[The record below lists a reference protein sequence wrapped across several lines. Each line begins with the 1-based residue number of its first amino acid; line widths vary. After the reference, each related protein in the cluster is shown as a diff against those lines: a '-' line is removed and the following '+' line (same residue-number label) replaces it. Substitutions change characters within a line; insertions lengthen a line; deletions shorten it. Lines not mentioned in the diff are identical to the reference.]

1 MLKDK
6 AELKDLFKL
15 THELVCIPSES
26 FQEKEIVDFVEHK
39 LSEAPWL
46 DVTRIGDNI
55 VAKTGDTKGMRLL
68 LGGHTDT
75 VPAQGND
82 QIRLSEDSIW
92 GIGSA
97 DMKGGIAIM
106 LSLALNVPDS
116 AVDMTYVFYAREE
129 VAHKHNGLLEI
140 EANEPELLIADL
152 AILGEP
158 TSGNIEAGCQGTMRF
173 TLELKGE
180 RAHTARPWMGRNAIH
195 RLSGVLTAIEDYESR
210 NPVIEGCQ
218 YREALQVV
226 KVEGGIA
233 GNVVPDSTTLT
244 INHRVAPDRSLDIAE
259 KEIRDLLEPFME
271 PADELKVVD
280 AAPPAKPGLSN
291 PILASMIESHQLNV
305 QAKLGWTDVAF
316 FDQKG
321 IPAANFGPGDATLA
335 HTSNEQVER
344 SSIDQCYLALKQIIT
359 EGV

>member
-1 MLKDK
+1 MSKEK
-6 AELKDLFKL
+6 TELTDLFKL

-26 FQEKEIVDFVEHK
+26 FQEKEIVDFVSHK

-116 AVDMTYVFYAREE
+116 AVDMSYVFYAREE

-140 EANEPELLIADL
+140 EANQPELLIADL

-195 RLSGVLTAIEDYESR
+195 RLSGVLNAIADYESR

-291 PILASMIESHQLNV
+291 PILASMIKSHQLNV

>member
-6 AELKDLFKL
+6 TELTDLFKL

-26 FQEKEIVDFVEHK
+26 FQEKEIVDFVAQK

-140 EANEPELLIADL
+140 EANQPELLIADL

-291 PILASMIESHQLNV
+291 PILASMIESHELDV

>member
-6 AELKDLFKL
+6 TELTDLFKL

-26 FQEKEIVDFVEHK
+26 FQEKEIVDFVAQK

-140 EANEPELLIADL
+140 EANQPELLIADL

-244 INHRVAPDRSLDIAE
+244 INHRVAPDRSLDTAE
-259 KEIRDLLEPFME
+259 REIRDLLEPFME

>member
-6 AELKDLFKL
+6 TELTDLFKL

-26 FQEKEIVDFVEHK
+26 FQEKEIVDFVAQK

-140 EANEPELLIADL
+140 EASQPELLIADL

>member
-1 MLKDK
+1 MSDEKT
-6 AELKDLFKL
+6 ELSDLFKL

-26 FQEKEIVDFVEHK
+26 FKEKAIVDFIADK
-39 LSEAPWL
+39 LSKAPWL
-46 DVTRIGDNI
+46 NITRIGDNI
-55 VAKTGDTKGMRLL
+55 VAKTSEKTEKRLL

-82 QIRLSEDSIW
+82 QIRLSDDSIW

-106 LSLALNVPDS
+106 LSLALNVPDT

-140 EANEPELLIADL
+140 EANQPELLTADL

-195 RLSGVLTAIEDYESR
+195 RLSGVLAAISDYESR

-244 INHRVAPDRSLDIAE
+244 INHRVAPDRNLETAE
-259 KEIRDLLEPFME
+259 KEIRCLLEPFME
-271 PADELKVVD
+271 AGDKLKVID

-291 PILASMIESHQLNV
+291 PILTSMIETHQLDV

-321 IPAANFGPGDATLA
+321 VPAANFGPGDATLA
-335 HTSNEQVER
+335 HTSNEQVTR
-344 SSIDQCYLALKQIIT
+344 SSIEQCYLALKQIVT

>member
-1 MLKDK
+1 MSNDK
-6 AELKDLFKL
+6 TELTDLFKL

-26 FQEKEIVDFVEHK
+26 FQEQEIVDFVAHK

-140 EANEPELLIADL
+140 EANQPELLIADL

>member
-1 MLKDK
+1 MSKEK
-6 AELKDLFKL
+6 TELTDLFKL

-26 FQEKEIVDFVEHK
+26 FQEKEIVDFVSHK

-116 AVDMTYVFYAREE
+116 AVDMSYVFYAREE

-140 EANEPELLIADL
+140 EANQPELLIADL

-195 RLSGVLTAIEDYESR
+195 RLSGVLTAIADYESR

-291 PILASMIESHQLNV
+291 PILASMIKSHQLNV

>member
-6 AELKDLFKL
+6 TELTDLFKL

-26 FQEKEIVDFVEHK
+26 FQEKEIVDFVAQK

-140 EANEPELLIADL
+140 EANQPELLIADL

-226 KVEGGIA
+226 KVQGGIA

-259 KEIRDLLEPFME
+259 REIRDLLEPFME

-291 PILASMIESHQLNV
+291 PILASMIESHELDV

>member
-26 FQEKEIVDFVEHK
+26 FQEKEIVDFVAQK

-140 EANEPELLIADL
+140 EANQPELLIADL

-195 RLSGVLTAIEDYESR
+195 RLSGVLAAIADYESR
-210 NPVIEGCQ
+210 SPVIEGCQ

-259 KEIRDLLEPFME
+259 REIRDLLGPFME

-291 PILASMIESHQLNV
+291 PILASMIESHELDV

>member
-6 AELKDLFKL
+6 TELTDLFKL

-26 FQEKEIVDFVEHK
+26 FQEKEIVDFVAQK

-140 EANEPELLIADL
+140 EANQPELLIADL

-195 RLSGVLTAIEDYESR
+195 RLSGVLAAIAGYESR
-210 NPVIEGCQ
+210 SPVIEGCQ

>member
-1 MLKDK
+1 MSKEK
-6 AELKDLFKL
+6 TELTDLFKL

-26 FQEKEIVDFVEHK
+26 FQEKEIVDFVSHK

-116 AVDMTYVFYAREE
+116 AVDMSYVFYAREE

-140 EANEPELLIADL
+140 EANQPELLIADL

-195 RLSGVLTAIEDYESR
+195 RLSGVLTAIADYESR

-291 PILASMIESHQLNV
+291 PILASMIKSHQLSV

>member
-6 AELKDLFKL
+6 TELTDLFKL

-26 FQEKEIVDFVEHK
+26 FQEKEIVDFVAQK

-140 EANEPELLIADL
+140 EANQPELLIADL

-195 RLSGVLTAIEDYESR
+195 RLSGVLAAIADYESR

-259 KEIRDLLEPFME
+259 REIRDLLGPFME

>member
-6 AELKDLFKL
+6 TELTDLFKL

-55 VAKTGDTKGMRLL
+55 VAKTGHTKGMRLL

-140 EANEPELLIADL
+140 EANQPELLIADL

>member
-6 AELKDLFKL
+6 TELTDLFKL

-26 FQEKEIVDFVEHK
+26 FQEKEIVDFVAQK

-46 DVTRIGDNI
+46 EFTRIGDNI

-140 EANEPELLIADL
+140 EANQPELLIADL